1 MNANFLRSC
10 GLAALLALSAV
21 AEPAPVAQ
29 PAQTVKKAPV
39 ADRITSNDDEPIKK
53 PAAPAPVKP
62 AAPPLVNQKGSA
74 DAVLPSEVKL
84 TDKPAAAT
92 PAPAKVTEAP
102 VAKPAAAT
110 PAPSK
115 ITEDPV
121 AKPAAATPTPA
132 KVTEVPAA
140 KPAAATP
147 APSKITEAPVA
158 KPAAA
163 TPAPSKITE
172 APAVKPAA
180 ATPAASKITEAPVAK
195 PVTATPVPAKVTEV
209 PVAKPVTATPAPVKV
224 TEAPAVKPAAATP
237 AASKITDAPVARPAA
252 ATPAPAKVTEVP
264 AAKPGAAAAK
274 PAPGTKPVVQ
284 TKPAAAPL
292 LTENL
297 EFPQAKT
304 ELKRLMIG
312 NQAGIVKVLGPNRE
326 GVSYVRGIDDK
337 NIARFSDDAC
347 GSIFC
352 ALGISH
358 DKLNKVAVEIMT
370 NYSTLPRKEAV
381 AFLGAVVASA
391 HLTPEVDAKAE
402 EFLVQV
408 METDK
413 DVHARRQSVLALAVK
428 HNVKELTTEHVL
440 ALYEHS
446 ENLWET
452 FPVQQYFEY
461 HAGQVK
467 RLENFVVLRER
478 IAAVKSL
485 YTPAILA
492 ALDGT
497 KPVTVAP

>member
-10 GLAALLALSAV
+10 GLAALLAVSAV
-21 AEPAPVAQ
+21 AEPTPQAQPAKAPVA
-29 PAQTVKKAPV
+29 PAVQAVKKAP
-39 ADRITSNDDEPIKK
+39 APDRITSNDEEPAKKVAPAPAKPSAPASVNQK
-53 PAAPAPVKP
+53 PAAAVESDAKPVP
-62 AAPPLVNQKGSA
+62 
-74 DAVLPSEVKL
+74 PSEVKL
-84 TDKPAAAT
+84 TDKPVAKPAAAAPSKITQGPAVAAPAKAAEPKPAAAAPAKAAEPKPAAAAPAKAVETKPAAAT
-92 PAPAKVTEAP
+92 PVEVKPAAAAPAKAVE
-102 VAKPAAAT
+102 AKPAAAT
-110 PAPSK
+110 PAEVKPAAAAPAK
-115 ITEDPV
+115 AVETKPAAATPAEVKPAAAAPAKAVETKPAATAPAKVIEARPAATAP
-121 AKPAAATPTPA
+121 AKPAAATPG
-132 KVTEVPAA
+132 
-140 KPAAATP
+140 
-147 APSKITEAPVA
+147 
-158 KPAAA
+158 
-163 TPAPSKITE
+163 
-172 APAVKPAA
+172 
-180 ATPAASKITEAPVAK
+180 
-195 PVTATPVPAKVTEV
+195 
-209 PVAKPVTATPAPVKV
+209 
-224 TEAPAVKPAAATP
+224 
-237 AASKITDAPVARPAA
+237 
-252 ATPAPAKVTEVP
+252 APAK
-264 AAKPGAAAAK
+264 AATAK
-274 PAPGTKPVVQ
+274 PAP
-284 TKPAAAPL
+284 AAPL

-297 EFPQAKT
+297 VFPQAKT

-337 NIARFSDDAC
+337 TIARFNDDAC

-358 DKLNKVAVEIMT
+358 DKLNTVAVEIMT

-381 AFLGAVVASA
+381 AFLGAIVASA
-391 HLTPEVDAKAE
+391 HLTPETDAKAE
-402 EFLVQV
+402 EFLVKV

-428 HNVKELTTEHVL
+428 NQVCSLTTEHVL

-467 RLENFVVLRER
+467 RLENFTLLRER